1 MLPPRSSKSVAN
13 KNKAL
18 EFLQQKALEVLKKK
32 QEEEDLMNSLGL
44 GLNESKSQSR
54 FMRKESRK
62 DIPVKVQDQLANQ
75 EEFKSN
81 QKEYLSVQRYNTQ

>member
-1 MLPPRSSKSVAN
+1 
-13 KNKAL
+13 
-18 EFLQQKALEVLKKK
+18 
-32 QEEEDLMNSLGL
+32 MNSLGL

-81 QKEYLSVQRYNTQ
+81 QKEYLSVQRYNTQQGTYEQNTRHYRHLDLETKLKLSHSNSIASLT

>member
-1 MLPPRSSKSVAN
+1 
-13 KNKAL
+13 
-18 EFLQQKALEVLKKK
+18 
-32 QEEEDLMNSLGL
+32 MNSLGL